1 MAIASWLTPASKSG
15 TGNKTVGL
23 TASKNPGSS
32 RTTIVTVTVS
42 GIFVYRGFRCQP
54 SWITKRRY
62 RDNKNIFYFE
72 TAKTTGNSLYRNR
85 NECCRVDYAT
95 ALYE

>member
-23 TASKNPGSS
+23 TASKNPGAS

-42 GIFVYRGFRCQP
+42 GITKTVNCTQTEQDKFTLKV
-54 SWITKRRY
+54 SSITL
-62 RDNKNIFYFE
+62 NSTGTEITNI
-72 TAKTTGNSLYRNR
+72 G
-85 NECCRVDYAT
+85 
-95 ALYE
+95 